1 MKLRNTSPYGDLDIP
16 LVRRVVQGGTTF
28 EVTEEQAKILLTQTE
43 NYEPA
48 DDEARAVAK
57 KLGLIRE
64 PKKKAAPRKRAAKKA
79 PAKKV
84 VEPPAPTSDDEQD
97 TPKGDGQ

>member
-16 LVRRVVQGGTTF
+16 LVRQVVQGGTTF
-28 EVTEEQAKILLTQTE
+28 EVTEEQAKTLLTQTE

-57 KLGLIRE
+57 KIGVLQE
-64 PKKKAAPRKRAAKKA
+64 PKKKQA
-79 PAKKV
+79 
-84 VEPPAPTSDDEQD
+84 
-97 TPKGDGQ
+97 TPKGDE